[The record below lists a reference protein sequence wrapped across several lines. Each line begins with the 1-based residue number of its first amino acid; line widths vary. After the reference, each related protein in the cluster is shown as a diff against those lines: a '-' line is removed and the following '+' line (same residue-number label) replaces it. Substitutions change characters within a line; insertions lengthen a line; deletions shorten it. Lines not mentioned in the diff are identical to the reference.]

1 MNIRGAYTIYFVSP
15 PSYPDLYSLIWMFK
29 FSYCDF
35 VNAMNLDNKDG
46 KELSVGV
53 TVLYT
58 KYDTYSVSNGIHC

>member
-1 MNIRGAYTIYFVSP
+1 
-15 PSYPDLYSLIWMFK
+15 MFIL
-29 FSYCDF
+29 SYCDF

-58 KYDTYSVSNGIHC
+58 KYDTYSVSNGIDC